1 MQLTQ
6 KGKIY
11 ALILLASA
19 IFTVFSIT
27 FEFFPHL
34 GLSISFIF
42 FATLAFNIKKEKT
55 SLTKIFF
62 VITLILSAFLSIRSE
77 GFITFLNIVSI
88 FYFAS
93 LLSLT
98 KNDKPENAFSL
109 IFAPFVL
116 FIKSLQ
122 TTNVYSL
129 ELNNSV
135 AKEKRKENVI
145 NTVAVTLTTITVL
158 AVILP
163 LLSSANPFFEKFL
176 SGIVDLVGLD
186 NFKITDNLFEWMFRF
201 AFFLLL
207 SYFIP
212 KVATFINKKES
223 TKNLVP
229 EGINILIPKIAV
241 AIVLTIFFITQFQ
254 LYFSSSETLEAI
266 GYTYSNYTNEV
277 FAQLSAVAAIV
288 LVLLYGEKENKK
300 LNRKMALVLAIQG
313 IFLTFMAYKSVYEY
327 SAAWG
332 FTYKRL
338 YGFAL
343 ASWILGIFTI
353 YLYTFLKNIE
363 KYIFLTTS
371 LVYTGIILV
380 LINVFNFDYIIY
392 HFRRASTGQG
402 VDYEYLSRLSSDS
415 LSYKSLLF
423 EITKKS
429 SESIG
434 DVEKTQAA
442 NFGLWTLIYKI
453 ERLQEKYED
462 PDFRGFNLLEYLQY
476 KEIKDVNTE
485 TIKSKYT
492 LTNPL

>member
-93 LLSLT
+93 LLS
-98 KNDKPENAFSL
+98 
-109 IFAPFVL
+109 
-116 FIKSLQ
+116 
-122 TTNVYSL
+122 
-129 ELNNSV
+129 
-135 AKEKRKENVI
+135 
-145 NTVAVTLTTITVL
+145 LTTITVL

-288 LVLLYGEKENKK
+288 
-300 LNRKMALVLAIQG
+300 
-313 IFLTFMAYKSVYEY
+313 
-327 SAAWG
+327 
-332 FTYKRL
+332 
-338 YGFAL
+338 
-343 ASWILGIFTI
+343 
-353 YLYTFLKNIE
+353 
-363 KYIFLTTS
+363 
-371 LVYTGIILV
+371 
-380 LINVFNFDYIIY
+380 
-392 HFRRASTGQG
+392 
-402 VDYEYLSRLSSDS
+402 
-415 LSYKSLLF
+415 
-423 EITKKS
+423 
-429 SESIG
+429 
-434 DVEKTQAA
+434 
-442 NFGLWTLIYKI
+442 
-453 ERLQEKYED
+453 
-462 PDFRGFNLLEYLQY
+462 
-476 KEIKDVNTE
+476 
-485 TIKSKYT
+485 
-492 LTNPL
+492 